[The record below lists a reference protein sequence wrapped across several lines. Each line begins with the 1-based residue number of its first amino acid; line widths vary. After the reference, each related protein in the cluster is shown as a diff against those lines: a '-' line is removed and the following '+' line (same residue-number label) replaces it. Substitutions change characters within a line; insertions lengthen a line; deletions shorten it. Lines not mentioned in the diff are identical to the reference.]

1 MSKKGAEWSH
11 DKLFLPYY
19 KKMIGLTMHPLDSGY
34 QQI

>member
-19 KKMIGLTMHPLDSGY
+19 KKMIGLNYTGHL
-34 QQI
+34 